1 MKPKFESPWLKAN
14 ENVKHG
20 DYVRF
25 LDEGTERPS
34 KDGKGNDYIM
44 RLGVIPQASK
54 EISVEKQFQLNKTN
68 YKATASV
75 YGADTKNWV
84 GKEMQVVVIKTQNI
98 QGGIVDAIRL
108 VHPGNYEED
117 GGAEI
122 EVEE

>member
-14 ENVKHG
+14 DNVKHG

-25 LDEGTERPS
+25 MDEGTERPS
-34 KDGKGNDYIM
+34 NDGKGTDCIL
-44 RLGVIPQASK
+44 RVGVIPQGQK
-54 EISVEKQFQLNKTN
+54 EVVTEKQFQLNKTN
-68 YKATASV
+68 YKATAEI
-75 YGADTKNWV
+75 YGSDTKGWI
-84 GKEMQVVVIKTQNI
+84 GKEMQVVLIKASNMR
-98 QGGIVDAIRL
+98 GGIVDAIRL